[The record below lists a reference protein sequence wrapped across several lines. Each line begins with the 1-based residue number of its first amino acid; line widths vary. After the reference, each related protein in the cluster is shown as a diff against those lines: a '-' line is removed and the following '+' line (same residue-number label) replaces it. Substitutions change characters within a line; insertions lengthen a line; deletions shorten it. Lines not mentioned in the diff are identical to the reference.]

1 MEWFD
6 IFKHTSHGVTAYGWK
21 YIDEADVY
29 SHVTPAAAEQVTVTC
44 PRLPANASA
53 LAVYVQMPEI
63 NPDTSLSITIRNPSL
78 TLVSRSSGAGSLWGS
93 RTRPPV
99 PTQFAP
105 QARLR
110 GAASDARPLMSVRR
124 APGGNRLA
132 GRHAAAGIELRI
144 TPSI

>member
-6 IFKHTSHGVTAYGWK
+6 IFKHASHGVTAYAWK

-29 SHVTPAAAEQVTVTC
+29 PHVTPAAAEQVTVTC

-78 TLVSRSSGAGSLWGS
+78 PLVSRSSGGREPVGFQNSATGSD
-93 RTRPPV
+93 PV
-99 PTQFAP
+99 RST
-105 QARLR
+105 
-110 GAASDARPLMSVRR
+110 GAVMRCGLGCQPLMPVRR

-132 GRHAAAGIELRI
+132 GRRAAAGIELRI